1 MKASL
6 RRLKLQDLIS
16 KIEQI
21 DEQAALT
28 LSEYP
33 NGHTIERQ
41 RLIIAIARQI
51 RSHLQDQV
59 QLGEREPRVA
69 VIPDLAFARDDEQR
83 GERGKAETC
92 S

>member
-6 RRLKLQDLIS
+6 RRLKLEDLLS
-16 KIEQI
+16 KIAQI

-28 LSEYP
+28 LAEYP

-51 RSHLQDQV
+51 RSHLQDQMR
-59 QLGEREPRVA
+59 QGEREEFQHVPERPRVA
-69 VIPDLAFARDDEQR
+69 VLTGD
-83 GERGKAETC
+83 
-92 S
+92 

>member
-6 RRLKLQDLIS
+6 RRLKLEDLLS
-16 KIEQI
+16 KIAQI

-28 LSEYP
+28 LAEYP

-51 RSHLQDQV
+51 RSHLQDQMR
-59 QLGEREPRVA
+59 QGEREEFPHVRERPRVA
-69 VIPDLAFARDDEQR
+69 VLN
-83 GERGKAETC
+83 GY
-92 S
+92 